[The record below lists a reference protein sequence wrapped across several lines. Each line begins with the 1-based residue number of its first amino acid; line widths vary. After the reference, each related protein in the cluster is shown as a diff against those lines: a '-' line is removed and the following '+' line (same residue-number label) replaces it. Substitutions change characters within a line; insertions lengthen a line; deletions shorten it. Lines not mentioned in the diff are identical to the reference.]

1 MESKANLATKL
12 WFEGHGVTDDT
23 NEPGIFQSSVFQ
35 FSPADTTLIDT
46 YLKKNALAL
55 ETFLHAAW
63 GLLLNRLCT
72 ADLVLFGSITTPN
85 YHHHGTI
92 NLSQPP
98 LNIKSILNKT
108 LTLPTHFKKIKT
120 QLKTDKEPLKMIA
133 GETRYLLILQT
144 KSSKHSKL
152 STMPLDAS
160 QFPLALLCQTGKQTG
175 FTLLFNQ
182 HLFSE
187 ENVQRIGVHF
197 KQLIE
202 AICRHQK
209 GPACQLNLLT
219 PAEMKHILH
228 EWNQPKYDFETPL
241 LSSCAHQLFAEHAR
255 LQPDHLAINYH
266 DMNVSYGELNKA
278 STDLTHILLDRGIK
292 PGDAVC
298 VLMDRT
304 PLLIM
309 AMLAVFKCG
318 AIYIPINPKYPDER
332 ITYLIGNCNAEYIL
346 ANDLARL
353 PKTLHDKA
361 IILDLSFVNMK
372 PKKHIPLPK
381 VSIDDI
387 AYIIYTSGT
396 TGNPKGVMIEHKSL
410 TNLIAWYQGCFKVTA
425 DDRAS
430 QFASQGFDTYLCEV
444 IPYLASGASVHIVD
458 DNTKLSPNLF
468 FDWLVRQKITF
479 CDLPTSYAQLLFSMS
494 WPKGLSLKL
503 VKIGGESVTR
513 YPDQILPFD
522 IWDGYGP
529 TESTI
534 EFSFKKMY
542 SANQSPN
549 LANKHAAPPIGK
561 PITHCEAYIVDKY
574 LQPVP
579 VGVCGEL
586 LIGGAGLSPGYLHYP
601 ELTNE
606 KFIPHLFKKGGHEK
620 LYRTGDLVR
629 WLPNGDIEFVG
640 RIDFQV
646 KIRGFRIEL
655 GDIENTLSKLPD
667 VSEVVVLAKE
677 NATREKMLVAYVVPN
692 LERER
697 FLYQE
702 RCLLVYQDHYME
714 AITEDLSKH
723 GVGLSSV
730 DKPLEIGKLI
740 KIHLRL
746 PGLMEAKELT
756 GCVIWQQHQRAGI
769 AFCGSDIE
777 KSMIHKSI
785 EHYLS
790 QHNIMEMV
798 LSASTKRNLRRALQK
813 RLPDYMVPA
822 IFVNLMQFPLTFSG
836 KIDVKALTPPP
847 EFEQIQ
853 PKRYVA
859 PKTVTEKQLAA
870 IWSEI
875 LKQPTISLSDNFFD
889 LGGSSIASA
898 ELSVKI
904 FLKFD
909 ISIPAKILFDL
920 PYISILAD
928 YIDSNGKCYASQ
940 SFIQED
946 IKRDCLLYENISP
959 TGKISPYADNPKHIL
974 LTGAGGFLGIYLL
987 RELLKTTQAKIYC
1000 LIRKG
1005 EFESAAKRLMATA
1018 EAYQLTHDISLED
1031 RRIIAIASDLS
1042 FDNFGLARD
1051 QYDSLV
1057 KKIDL
1062 IYHCGAQVNVM
1073 ASYPKMRGSNVLGT
1087 MEVIKFATTYV
1098 DKPIHFISTL
1108 SSAYLKDEEG
1118 RLNEVFPT
1126 AEYGDLYGG
1135 YAISKWVSERLLTA
1149 LKNRGLPITI
1159 YRSGYIAGQ
1168 MENGMANLNDAL
1180 LLLIKGCIQLG
1191 YAPDW
1196 QEKITILP
1204 VDYVSQCIVALSL
1217 AHPEKSGV
1225 YHLDHPIG
1233 INWEKLVHW
1242 INNYG
1247 YNIKIIPMKAWQKML
1262 VSLPSDNALFP
1273 FLPYYITLPDN
1284 QSSAEVCT
1292 QQASLALSALNLPYP
1307 EINDPLLR
1315 AYFQY
1320 MLESR
1325 FIPRPDEAPCGEA

>member
-182 HLFSE
+182 QLFS
-187 ENVQRIGVHF
+187 
-197 KQLIE
+197 
-202 AICRHQK
+202 
-209 GPACQLNLLT
+209 
-219 PAEMKHILH
+219 
-228 EWNQPKYDFETPL
+228 
-241 LSSCAHQLFAEHAR
+241 EHAR

-332 ITYLIGNCNAEYIL
+332 ITYLIDNCNAEYIL

-646 KIRGFRIEL
+646 KIRGFRI
-655 GDIENTLSKLPD
+655 
-667 VSEVVVLAKE
+667 
-677 NATREKMLVAYVVPN
+677 
-692 LERER
+692 
-697 FLYQE
+697 
-702 RCLLVYQDHYME
+702 
-714 AITEDLSKH
+714 
-723 GVGLSSV
+723 
-730 DKPLEIGKLI
+730 
-740 KIHLRL
+740 
-746 PGLMEAKELT
+746 
-756 GCVIWQQHQRAGI
+756 
-769 AFCGSDIE
+769 
-777 KSMIHKSI
+777 
-785 EHYLS
+785 
-790 QHNIMEMV
+790 
-798 LSASTKRNLRRALQK
+798 
-813 RLPDYMVPA
+813 
-822 IFVNLMQFPLTFSG
+822 
-836 KIDVKALTPPP
+836 
-847 EFEQIQ
+847 
-853 PKRYVA
+853 
-859 PKTVTEKQLAA
+859 
-870 IWSEI
+870 
-875 LKQPTISLSDNFFD
+875 
-889 LGGSSIASA
+889 
-898 ELSVKI
+898 
-904 FLKFD
+904 
-909 ISIPAKILFDL
+909 
-920 PYISILAD
+920 
-928 YIDSNGKCYASQ
+928 
-940 SFIQED
+940 
-946 IKRDCLLYENISP
+946 
-959 TGKISPYADNPKHIL
+959 
-974 LTGAGGFLGIYLL
+974 
-987 RELLKTTQAKIYC
+987 
-1000 LIRKG
+1000 
-1005 EFESAAKRLMATA
+1005 
-1018 EAYQLTHDISLED
+1018 
-1031 RRIIAIASDLS
+1031 
-1042 FDNFGLARD
+1042 
-1051 QYDSLV
+1051 
-1057 KKIDL
+1057 
-1062 IYHCGAQVNVM
+1062 
-1073 ASYPKMRGSNVLGT
+1073 
-1087 MEVIKFATTYV
+1087 
-1098 DKPIHFISTL
+1098 
-1108 SSAYLKDEEG
+1108 
-1118 RLNEVFPT
+1118 
-1126 AEYGDLYGG
+1126 
-1135 YAISKWVSERLLTA
+1135 
-1149 LKNRGLPITI
+1149 
-1159 YRSGYIAGQ
+1159 
-1168 MENGMANLNDAL
+1168 
-1180 LLLIKGCIQLG
+1180 
-1191 YAPDW
+1191 
-1196 QEKITILP
+1196 
-1204 VDYVSQCIVALSL
+1204 
-1217 AHPEKSGV
+1217 
-1225 YHLDHPIG
+1225 
-1233 INWEKLVHW
+1233 
-1242 INNYG
+1242 
-1247 YNIKIIPMKAWQKML
+1247 
-1262 VSLPSDNALFP
+1262 
-1273 FLPYYITLPDN
+1273 
-1284 QSSAEVCT
+1284 
-1292 QQASLALSALNLPYP
+1292 
-1307 EINDPLLR
+1307 
-1315 AYFQY
+1315 
-1320 MLESR
+1320 
-1325 FIPRPDEAPCGEA
+1325 